1 MQQKLFD
8 DASQLHLPIDLLSYT
23 RAFIDNEEAN
33 ELLKLLLQ
41 KVPWQQH
48 KEIIYDREV
57 LTPRL
62 SAWYGEKREKD
73 ADQREALT
81 WLPELHHLKERIERF
96 TGEQFQGVLL
106 NYYRDGRDSVSW
118 HADRD
123 TIPGVKTAIASLS
136 LGQER
141 LFDFRHKQDH
151 SKKYAILLE
160 HGSLLFMKADL
171 QKEWEHRIAK
181 SGIPMRARINMTFRK
196 VMNSTLSHQGNE

>member
-1 MQQKLFD
+1 M
-8 DASQLHLPIDLLSYT
+8 
-23 RAFIDNEEAN
+23 
-33 ELLKLLLQ
+33 
-41 KVPWQQH
+41 
-48 KEIIYDREV
+48 
-57 LTPRL
+57 
-62 SAWYGEKREKD
+62 
-73 ADQREALT
+73 
-81 WLPELHHLKERIERF
+81 PELYHLKERIERF

-151 SKKYAILLE
+151 SKKYGILLE
-160 HGSLLFMKADL
+160 HGSLLLMKADL

-181 SGIPMRARINMTFRK
+181 SGIPMRSRINMTFRK
-196 VMNSTLSHQGNE
+196 VMK

>member
-8 DASQLHLPIDLLSYT
+8 DAFQLQLPMDLLSYT
-23 RAFIDNEEAN
+23 RAFVDSDEAN

-62 SAWYGEKREKD
+62 SAWYGDGRERD
-73 ADQREALT
+73 AGKREALT
-81 WLPELHHLKERIERF
+81 WLPELYHLKERIERF

-118 HADRD
+118 HSDRD

-160 HGSLLFMKADL
+160 HGSLLLMKADL

-181 SGIPMRARINMTFRK
+181 SNIPMRSRINMTFRK
-196 VMNSTLSHQGNE
+196 VMK